1 MFVFYPSRSGIAKG
15 REMYSV
21 TVQWIGKCFREKIVF
36 RRLISVS
43 VNVHRDRKTFELND
57 TLKYRHIAESYSTG
71 TWNYTLAAEVGL
83 LTRNIVI
90 EGADD
95 ADHVLD
101 NQSFGGRLLIGS
113 FDGME
118 STNRRVRVENVEF
131 RHCGQEGWSDYF
143 DPR

>member
-1 MFVFYPSRSGIAKG
+1 MD
-15 REMYSV
+15 SV
-21 TVQWIGKCFREKIVF
+21 TIQLIGKCFRVRIVF
-36 RRLISVS
+36 RCVISFSFS
-43 VNVHRDRKTFELND
+43 VQVHRDRKTLELND
-57 TLKYRHIAESYSTG
+57 TLKYRHIAESYNTRN
-71 TWNYTLAAEVGL
+71 WNYTLAAEVGL

-101 NQSFGGRLLIGS
+101 KQSFGGRLLIGS